1 MLIPRYGSSS
11 RSRFLFGWHYSA
23 LKREE
28 RKWCYTNAFFLLLAL
43 FMNQFTTFGLR
54 EELVT
59 AVSQLGFE
67 TPTPIQKEAI
77 PLLISQTTD
86 LIGLARTGTG
96 KTAAFGLPL
105 IHLCD
110 FEHSF
115 AQALVLCPTR
125 ELCVQITKDLTAF
138 AQNIPNTAI
147 TAVYGGTSI
156 VRQINALQKGAHI
169 IVATPGRLIDLMNR
183 NVVDLSS
190 VQQVVLDEADEMLN
204 MGFKEDITAILAAT
218 NDTRNTWLFSATMS
232 KDIRSI
238 AQRYMT
244 SPREIAV
251 DAHNT
256 AAADIDHVYYV
267 TRAREKYAT
276 LKRIVD
282 FHPTMFGIVFTNTKL
297 EAQDIAERLIKDGY
311 NADSLHG
318 DLSQQQRDKVM
329 GRFRERSIQL
339 LIATDVAARGIDV
352 SDITHVIHYSIPDE
366 LESYTHRSGRTARAG
381 KAGVSISII
390 HSRELGKL
398 KQLERITKNRFT
410 HLDIPDGVAV
420 CEKQLFHIVHNVHNV
435 EVDDDAIAPYI
446 PKIMEELEELSK
458 EDVIKRFASIE
469 FNRFLQYYKDAPD
482 LNYSHGEEREER
494 LSNDNFV
501 DMKIRIGTKD
511 GLDKGK
517 LFRYLLDT
525 TGFKKTAIGRIAAK
539 DIVSFFGLDKSYVDE
554 AIRIF
559 STETYNGRPA
569 RIEVA
574 KTKTHNDYPS
584 ARASYPNKKSKY
596 SDKSAPFFRKKKQR

>member
-1 MLIPRYGSSS
+1 
-11 RSRFLFGWHYSA
+11 
-23 LKREE
+23 
-28 RKWCYTNAFFLLLAL
+28 
-43 FMNQFTTFGLR
+43 MNQFTTFGLR

-59 AVSQLGFE
+59 AVSQLGFQ

-77 PLLISQTTD
+77 PLLIAQTTD

-105 IHLCD
+105 VHLCD

-115 AQALVLCPTR
+115 TQALVLCPTR
-125 ELCVQITKDLTAF
+125 ELCVQIANDLTAF
-138 AQNIPNTAI
+138 AQNIPNASI
-147 TAVYGGTSI
+147 AAVYGGTSI
-156 VRQINALQKGAHI
+156 MRQISALQKGAHI

-183 NVVDLSS
+183 DVVDLSS
-190 VQQVVLDEADEMLN
+190 VQHVVLDEADEMLN
-204 MGFKEDITAILAAT
+204 MGFKEDITTILATT

-232 KDIRSI
+232 KDIRAI

-244 SPREIAV
+244 SPQEIAV

-256 AAADIDHVYYV
+256 TAADIEHVYYV

-329 GRFRERSIQL
+329 GRFRERSLQL

-381 KAGVSISII
+381 KTGVSISII

-398 KQLERITKNRFT
+398 KQLERITKNKFA
-410 HLDIPDGVAV
+410 HLDIPDGVEV
-420 CEKQLFHIVHNVHNV
+420 CEKQLFHIIHNVHNV
-435 EVDDDAIAPYI
+435 EVDNNAIAPYL
-446 PKIMEELEELSK
+446 PKIMDELEDLSK
-458 EDVIKRFASIE
+458 EEVIKRFASIE

-482 LNYSHGEEREER
+482 LNYSHEERDER
-494 LSNDNFV
+494 PSNENFV
-501 DMKIRIGTKD
+501 DMKIRLGTKD

-525 TGFKKTAIGRIAAK
+525 TGFKKAAIGRISAK

-554 AIRIF
+554 ALRIF
-559 STETYNGRPA
+559 STATYNGRPA
-569 RIEVA
+569 KVEVA
-574 KTKTHNDYPS
+574 
-584 ARASYPNKKSKY
+584 RAQGNGKSNNNNNNGSSGFRTGKKKKY
-596 SDKSAPFFRKKKQR
+596 ADKPAPFLRKKKQR